1 VLVAHLIK
9 GKKKEKDFNVVCAGQ
24 KKTRKATNILE
35 PIPEKIDYSL
45 GGYSHRKRW
54 SHTR

>member
-35 PIPEKIDYSL
+35 PIPEKN
-45 GGYSHRKRW
+45 
-54 SHTR
+54 